1 MLWSALGCLAE
12 IVLSSDRRKGGG
24 VCYNY
29 QYFTLYC
36 ATAFQSLWR
45 VHPKSKKG
53 IIFIPPRHQTLQD
66 LSKEN
71 LRAHRQN
78 LQKIF
83 FLQALKYYDMS
94 LDAYRKQNMYGF
106 GLTIVVLKNKA
117 NAKYDL
123 EQYEEALKMA
133 DEVFDYYVHIQQP
146 MFMLIVATSKVC
158 VHVTSP
164 PPCPSKCNIVP
175 MVMDTLMGKN
185 GLECKHVQK
194 HLVCRR

>member
-24 VCYNY
+24 VVTKPIFHIMLCHC
-29 QYFTLYC
+29 FSKFM
-36 ATAFQSLWR
+36 AGS
-45 VHPKSKKG
+45 PKIKKG

-146 MFMLIVATSKVC
+146 IYVNGSYLKGLCARNVTTTLSVKV
-158 VHVTSP
+158 
-164 PPCPSKCNIVP
+164 
-175 MVMDTLMGKN
+175 
-185 GLECKHVQK
+185 
-194 HLVCRR
+194 